1 MIIFYFYQTF
11 YNIYEKKRKEKKTLE
26 RAEIDQII
34 NKSDVCRI
42 AFAKENIPY
51 IVPVSFGYD
60 GKSLYLHTALEGKK
74 IDFIRSNNIVCFEFD
89 TDVKTITHKT
99 IGCKWST
106 TYRSV
111 IGNGKIYE
119 IKDERK
125 MINALNKIMQ
135 HYSGKEWEFT
145 EKMLKNVRIWE
156 IEIERITGKK
166 SNIED

>member
-1 MIIFYFYQTF
+1 MR
-11 YNIYEKKRKEKKTLE
+11 KKEKEILE
-26 RAEIDQII
+26 RDEIDQII

-60 GKSLYLHTALEGKK
+60 GNNLYLHTALEGKK
-74 IDFIRSNNIVCFEFD
+74 IDFIESNNIVCFEFD
-89 TDVKTITHKT
+89 TDVKTIGHGT
-99 IGCKWST
+99 IGCKWT
-106 TYRSV
+106 TSYRSV

-119 IKDERK
+119 ITDERK

-156 IEIERITGKK
+156 IKIEEISAKK
-166 SNIED
+166 SNVDN